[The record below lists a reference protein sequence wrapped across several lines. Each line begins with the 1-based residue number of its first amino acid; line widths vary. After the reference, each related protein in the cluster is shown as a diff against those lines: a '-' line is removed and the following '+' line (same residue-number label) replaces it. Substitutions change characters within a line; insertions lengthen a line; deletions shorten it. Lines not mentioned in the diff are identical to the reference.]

1 MKKLLLMF
9 AAVGM
14 LFTACNN
21 EADDNNVK
29 HDHSADIVGTWSC
42 LTADYAEVLI
52 INADGTAVSYG
63 VEDGEYWENVSGS
76 VIVDGDNITMNFE
89 DNDNL
94 TGHFDII
101 PGQSFSLYEDSG
113 ERYIYQ
119 YCANDL
125 SDEIV
130 GMWIRQDSGDM
141 TIQTFTENGTLTTT
155 ASVSELHP
163 DELVQ
168 QVSKYKVVG
177 DLRFHI
183 FLDETIEHDR
193 CLPARLTYAPNGTA
207 YGDIMSITY
216 YVPTDNDFVKTTSSF
231 LRVKNNLNLAGKKY
245 AYSSAY
251 VTNAKGKDENFSIL
265 GQTFN
270 ITNIDGGDFDVIFG
284 ADLYSLVLN
293 ANSITHKFRP
303 NGQDVEVTTPITVDG
318 NKVTLDMS
326 TINPACRK
334 VEMFM
339 FQDADDSQLHIYMHT
354 KAFINYFV
362 NLGIP
367 DLISEG
373 KLDPTDATAVEKV
386 YADMEA
392 RVESINVSFVF
403 KARK

>member
-21 EADDNNVK
+21 EPVHIYD
-29 HDHSADIVGTWSC
+29 DHSADLVGTWSC
-42 LTADYAEVLI
+42 LTANYAEVLI

-63 VEDGEYWENVSGS
+63 VEDGEYWENVRGS

-101 PGQSFSLYEDSG
+101 PGQAFSLFEDSG
-113 ERYIYQ
+113 ERYVYQ

-125 SDEIV
+125 ADEII

-155 ASVSELHP
+155 ASVSESHP

-251 VTNAKGKDENFSIL
+251 VTNANGKDENFSIL
-265 GQTFN
+265 GQNFN
-270 ITNIDGGDFDVIFG
+270 ITNIDGGDFDMIFG

-392 RVESINVSFVF
+392 RIESINVSFVF
-403 KARK
+403 KAFK

>member
-14 LFTACNN
+14 LFTACNK
-21 EADDNNVK
+21 ETDHNNDK

-125 SDEIV
+125 ADEII
-130 GMWIRQDSGDM
+130 GMWVSTDNSSIEENNVL
-141 TIQTFTENGTLTTT
+141 IQTFYENGKSTFTGFGEIDGEIVVEKE
-155 ASVSELHP
+155 SN
-163 DELVQ
+163 
-168 QVSKYKVVG
+168 YKVVG
-177 DLRFHI
+177 DACFQEI
-183 FLDETIEHDR
+183 NGKYI
-193 CLPARLTYAPNGTA
+193 AWKVSYSQNGTSL
-207 YGDIMSITY
+207 GDIMTNTNAGY
-216 YVPTDNDFVKTTSSF
+216 TSTW
-231 LRVKNNLNLAGKKY
+231 LRVKEGLNLTERVYDYK
-245 AYSSAY
+245 SAY
-251 VTNAKGKDENFSIL
+251 VTNAKGKDEDFTIFGNTL
-265 GQTFN
+265 N
-270 ITNIDGGDFDVIFG
+270 IAKITAYDFDKLFG
-284 ADLYSLVLN
+284 ADLYNVELN
-293 ANSITHKFRP
+293 GNLFKYRLLLE
-303 NGQDVEVTTPITVDG
+303 NGESAGADVPMTVDG
-318 NKVTLDMS
+318 NKVTLDFS
-326 TINPACRK
+326 AVNPACRK
-334 VEMFM
+334 VDMYI
-339 FQDADDSQLHIYMHT
+339 FQDKDDTQLHIYMHT
-354 KAFINYFV
+354 SSFVNYFA
-362 NLGIP
+362 NLKVLTMPLEGNF
-367 DLISEG
+367 DLS
-373 KLDPTDATAVEKV
+373 DAAIEKV
-386 YADMEA
+386 FADMEA